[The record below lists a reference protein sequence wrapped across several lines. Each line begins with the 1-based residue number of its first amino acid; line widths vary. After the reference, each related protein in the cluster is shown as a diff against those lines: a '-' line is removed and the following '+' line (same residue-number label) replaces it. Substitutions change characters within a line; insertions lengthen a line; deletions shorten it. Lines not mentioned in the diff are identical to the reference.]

1 VRLLLIALAA
11 VAAGLTACRPPASSP
26 PPETQKEWFTD
37 IAADAGIQFRH
48 NPKTEGKFYMPE
60 IMGSGCALFDL
71 DNDGD
76 LDVFLV
82 QASGPHRLYR
92 NDGKGRFNEVPDAGG
107 IVNGSIYGMGVAAAD
122 FDNDGFV
129 DLLVTGFGGNGS
141 ALYRNNGGTGTFTNV
156 TAASPDFAFL
166 KDRWSTSA
174 AFFDY
179 DRDGWLDLVI
189 LNYIDY
195 SIRAN
200 KACYAPTGELDY
212 CTPRVY
218 QSLPA
223 HLFHNDKGRG
233 FKRVAGAFDKAT
245 GPGLGVL
252 PIDANQDGWPDL
264 FIANDSMANHLWINQ
279 RDGTFK
285 EQALETGLAYGEEGL
300 AKAGMGVAAGDYDND
315 GDEDLLVLNL
325 MREGATLFRND
336 GPSKG
341 FIDASQASG
350 IHALTLPW
358 TGFGVAWQDFD
369 RDGLLDL
376 FVANGAVTRRED
388 QRGQNYP
395 FAERNL
401 VLQQRPAGRFSEIP
415 YPQNG
420 IARGAS
426 FGDIDNDGDTD
437 VLLNMNNGPAR
448 LLRNNSSGG
457 NWIAVHGL
465 KEGSRVELRSGG
477 LQIRYARS
485 SGSYLSASPL
495 VSHFGVG
502 AAAGVESITIK
513 DPNGQI
519 LHFVRNPALNKDL
532 RLPR

>member
-1 VRLLLIALAA
+1 MKVLLVLAA
-11 VAAGLTACRPPASSP
+11 AVGLTACGSASRPP
-26 PPETQKEWFTD
+26 EKTEWFTD
-37 IAADAGIQFRH
+37 IAATAGVHFHH
-48 NPKTEGKFYMPE
+48 NPKAEGKFYMPE
-60 IMGSGCALFDL
+60 IMGSGCVLFDF

-82 QASGPHRLYR
+82 QSSGPHRLYR
-92 NDGKGRFNEVPDAGG
+92 NNGNASFSEIPNAGG
-107 IVNGSIYGMGVAAAD
+107 ILNRSLYGMGVATAD
-122 FDNDGFV
+122 FDNDGFL
-129 DLLVTGFGGNGS
+129 DLLITGFGGNGN
-141 ALYRNNGGTGTFTNV
+141 ALYRNNKGNGTFTEV
-156 TAASPDFAFL
+156 TPASPDLAL
-166 KDRWSTSA
+166 MDRWSTSA
-174 AFFDY
+174 AFLDY

-200 KACYAPTGELDY
+200 KACSAPTGELDY

-218 QSLPA
+218 QPLPA

-233 FKRVAGAFDKAT
+233 FQRVAAAFDKAT
-245 GPGLGVL
+245 GPGLGVVQ
-252 PIDANQDGWPDL
+252 IDANQDGWPDL

-336 GPSKG
+336 GPSRG
-341 FIDASQASG
+341 FSDASQASG

-369 RDGLLDL
+369 RDGLQDL
-376 FVANGAVTRRED
+376 FLANGAVTRRED
-388 QRGQNYP
+388 QRGQPYP
-395 FAERNL
+395 FSERNL
-401 VLQQRPAGRFSEIP
+401 VLQQRPAGLFSEIP
-415 YPQNG
+415 YPQYG
-420 IARGAS
+420 IARGAA
-426 FGDIDNDGDTD
+426 FGDIDNDGDID

-448 LLRNNSSGG
+448 LLRNNSANG

-465 KEGSRVELRSGG
+465 KEGSRVELMAGG
-477 LQIRYARS
+477 QQTRYVRS
-485 SGSYLSASPL
+485 SGSYLSASP
-495 VSHFGVG
+495 SIAHFGVG
-502 AAAGVESITIK
+502 AVTSVESITVK
-513 DPNGQI
+513 DPNGQV
-519 LHFVRNPALNKDL
+519 LHFVRNPALN
-532 RLPR
+532 RAVRISR